1 MSASSYITFICGTQN
16 QNMKFEESF
25 DSLCKK
31 IKQMFHL
38 DWNITSLLCDGKEIK
53 DQISYN
59 EYINKDCGL
68 PLEINSSFDVL
79 QDYIEDTIRDY
90 LDKKY
95 EELFVSIKEYIKT
108 KYSEMTITQFN
119 STLKQIIIEPNYSK
133 VSFKSIQEKPKNNAK
148 KQAPQ
153 KTTNNISSKPDTRLQ
168 VKNQTTTIHALNN
181 SLIDTSF
188 NQSNNISNIGIMTQD
203 QSINDS
209 FRKERFRL
217 QQKKKTLN
225 NHQIVKTKQPITVS
239 YNNPVAISSSAFLN
253 EINKDFKIYK
263 KFGDTIIEQCY
274 KKNNSVEEYLLTLYK
289 QNYITLDDFS
299 FDKIETN

>member
-1 MSASSYITFICGTQN
+1 MSASSYITVICGTQN

-119 STLKQIIIEPNYSK
+119 STLKKIIIEPNYSK

-209 FRKERFRL
+209 FRKERP
-217 QQKKKTLN
+217 QQKKKTLH
-225 NHQIVKTKQPITVS
+225 NHQIVKTRQPITILF
-239 YNNPVAISSSAFLN
+239 NNPVAISSSAFLN

-299 FDKIETN
+299 FDKIETK

>member
-1 MSASSYITFICGTQN
+1 MSASSDITFICGTQN

-25 DSLCKK
+25 DSLCKN

-188 NQSNNISNIGIMTQD
+188 NQSNNISNTGTMTQD

-225 NHQIVKTKQPITVS
+225 NHQIVKTRQPITVVV
-239 YNNPVAISSSAFLN
+239 NNPVAISSSAFLN

-289 QNYITLDDFS
+289 ENYITLDDFS
-299 FDKIETN
+299 FDK

>member
-148 KQAPQ
+148 KQVFQ
-153 KTTNNISSKPDTRLQ
+153 KITNNISSKPDTRLQ
-168 VKNQTTTIHALNN
+168 VKNQTTTINVFNN

-203 QSINDS
+203 QSIHDT
-209 FRKERFRL
+209 FRKERF
-217 QQKKKTLN
+217 QQKKKTLY
-225 NHQIVKTKQPITVS
+225 NHQIVKTGQPITVVV
-239 YNNPVAISSSAFLN
+239 NNPVAISSSAFLN
-253 EINKDFKIYK
+253 GINKDFKIYK

-299 FDKIETN
+299 FDKIETK

>member
-1 MSASSYITFICGTQN
+1 MSASSNITFICGTQN

-148 KQAPQ
+148 KQVFQ
-153 KTTNNISSKPDTRLQ
+153 KIPNNISSKPDTRLQ
-168 VKNQTTTIHALNN
+168 VKNQTTTINVFNN

-217 QQKKKTLN
+217 QQKKKTLH
-225 NHQIVKTKQPITVS
+225 NHQIVKTSQPITVLV
-239 YNNPVAISSSAFLN
+239 NNPVAISSSAFLN

-299 FDKIETN
+299 FDKIETK

>member
-1 MSASSYITFICGTQN
+1 MSASSNITFICGTQN

-153 KTTNNISSKPDTRLQ
+153 KITNNISSKPDTRLQ
-168 VKNQTTTIHALNN
+168 VKNQTTTIHVLNN

-217 QQKKKTLN
+217 QQNKKTLH
-225 NHQIVKTKQPITVS
+225 NHQIVKTGQPITLS

-299 FDKIETN
+299 FDKIETK

>member
-1 MSASSYITFICGTQN
+1 MSASSNITFICGTQN

-153 KTTNNISSKPDTRLQ
+153 KITNNISSKPDTRLQ
-168 VKNQTTTIHALNN
+168 VKNQTTTIHVLNN

-217 QQKKKTLN
+217 QQNKKTLH
-225 NHQIVKTKQPITVS
+225 NHQIVKTGQPITLS

-289 QNYITLDDFS
+289 ENYITLDDFS
-299 FDKIETN
+299 FDKIETK